1 MVQPEIDVPHH
12 EPLSGTIVCRL
23 EGELVASNA
32 AQTRSVMTT
41 LLIHDRVV
49 LDLSGIPFIDSAGL
63 GAVIGGIRRIRE
75 HGGRIVLS
83 SCRPGVE
90 RLLRTVGLD
99 RIVLLVHDLD
109 EARAALD
116 DRQMDATPVAAGPR
130 ATVRN

>member
-1 MVQPEIDVPHH
+1 MVQAEIDVPHH

>member
-116 DRQMDATPVAAGPR
+116 DRQMDATTVAAGPR

>member
-1 MVQPEIDVPHH
+1 MVQAEIDVPHH

-130 ATVRN
+130 ATARK